1 MSNNSQHYCDIFHAT
16 FHQDEGQG
24 GQGGEGSQSGQG
36 GQGSQSGQGGNGDDS
51 DEERKVSVY
60 MYFIEH
66 ILHRYLDVELKQIY

>member
-24 GQGGEGSQSGQG
+24 GEGS
-36 GQGSQSGQGGNGDDS
+36 QGGNGDDS

-66 ILHRYLDVELKQIY
+66 ILHRYLDGCIWTDLV